1 MRIINLRLE
10 EDYRSDDDDDDD
22 GGGSLMTK
30 QLFAASDKME
40 NAMNRP
46 PTHTH
51 TTLTLRAAEKFFH
64 FSSGFCYANLERK
77 YRIKLY

>member
-51 TTLTLRAAEKFFH
+51 TQLSLSEQQKSFSTFH
-64 FSSGFCYANLERK
+64 PAFVMQ
-77 YRIKLY
+77 I

>member
-10 EDYRSDDDDDDD
+10 EDYRSDDDDDD

-51 TTLTLRAAEKFFH
+51 TH
-64 FSSGFCYANLERK
+64 NSHSPSSRK
-77 YRIKLY
+77 VFPLFIRLLLCKSREEISD

>member
-10 EDYRSDDDDDDD
+10 EDYRGDDDDGD

-30 QLFAASDKME
+30 QFNDKME

-51 TTLTLRAAEKFFH
+51 TQLSL
-64 FSSGFCYANLERK
+64 SERK
-77 YRIKLY
+77 VFPLFIRLLLCKSREEISD